1 MSDSSSLSSPP
12 SSDDEVSVTMEIDA
26 GRKGATA
33 DSSDEARKSSKRK
46 RSASPPHEE
55 VLADNP
61 DIPLNLLRTLIL
73 WCLNSSEAVSAL
85 LKESYKYR
93 KNNDDTVVPLN
104 IPRWGRDGEKRQ
116 YYLIEGS
123 QDTSFRVYRESNP
136 YSKKNTWWS
145 IAGDLDELKELAN
158 KLENDDSQ
166 NARTLSA
173 RFKNAIP
180 RFEAGEER
188 RRRREYRQ
196 QRKAQ
201 FLRPEPGFSL
211 YEGRTR
217 GKRLKYTYS
226 DDEADASDA
235 TSTRRS
241 TRVTT
246 PADAH
251 KSVVTASGRHVRSR
265 LGGVYGE
272 TMHSGQITNQPTPA
286 SGDYDGSE
294 LSDAPRQQGR
304 ATRSGGP
311 KQANG
316 WGKGRKHIAGYN
328 ELDEMDDEEDAMS
341 SGGEWDG
348 GDDDDVD
355 DRLDDN
361 EEDDDASSDEDDFEP
376 RSLVVKLQYRTP
388 SGDSKQ
394 EANGHPL
401 VHSSTRPNSTSVP
414 STVNGFHPSM
424 SDDQDSDTIVVRM
437 QRPPPITMQPI
448 EQVASTSKSTPGAAS
463 ESSNPVASWT
473 IAQPQ
478 KSPLP
483 AGCTSETNSPGKTET
498 TSSFDEA
505 RSRRVQDPRQDT
517 TEISEDQA
525 ASENAATAPVTLMPT
540 ASSL

>member
-12 SSDDEVSVTMEIDA
+12 SSDDEASMTMEVDA
-26 GRKGATA
+26 GPKGATA

-55 VLADNP
+55 VLADNA
-61 DIPLNLLRTLIL
+61 DIPLNLLKTLIL
-73 WCLNSSEAVSAL
+73 WSLNSSEAVSAL

-93 KNNDDTVVPLN
+93 KNNDDSAVPLN

-116 YYLIEGS
+116 YWLIEGQ

-145 IAGDLDELKELAN
+145 VAGDLDELRGLAN

-166 NARTLSA
+166 YARQLGV
-173 RFKNAIP
+173 RFKSSIP
-180 RFEAGEER
+180 RFEAGEEKR
-188 RRRREYRQ
+188 KRREYRQ

-251 KSVVTASGRHVRSR
+251 KPVVTASGRQVRSR

-286 SGDYDGSE
+286 SGDFDGSE
-294 LSDAPRQQGR
+294 LSDGQQQQGR
-304 ATRSGGP
+304 TTRSGGP
-311 KQANG
+311 QQANG

-361 EEDDDASSDEDDFEP
+361 EEDDDDSSDEDNFEP
-376 RSLVVKLQYRTP
+376 RSLVVKLQYR
-388 SGDSKQ
+388 SSLGHSKL
-394 EANGHPL
+394 EANGQPPT
-401 VHSSTRPNSTSVP
+401 HSSTRPDGTSVT
-414 STVNGFHPSM
+414 STVNGHYPTV

-437 QRPPPITMQPI
+437 QRPPPTATQAI
-448 EQVASTSKSTPGAAS
+448 EQVASKTKPTTNPTS
-463 ESSNPVASWT
+463 ESSNLVASRT
-473 IAQPQ
+473 TAQQ
-478 KSPLP
+478 QMTPLP
-483 AGCTSETNSPGKTET
+483 AGGTLGTNSSDKAEVK
-498 TSSFDEA
+498 SSFGET
-505 RSRRVQDPRQDT
+505 RTPRVQDAQQDT
-517 TEISEDQA
+517 VETSEDQA
-525 ASENAATAPVTLMPT
+525 ASENTATAPVALMPT
-540 ASSL
+540 ASVL